1 MLVLIIVCYH
11 RIVSFALININVLT
25 MNHVE
30 VNIVREVVIDRFNIG
45 VIVKC
50 AIYLVINVYAG
61 LHVAYLVDAA
71 FVENDGTVV

>member
-1 MLVLIIVCYH
+1 
-11 RIVSFALININVLT
+11 

-30 VNIVREVVIDRFNIG
+30 VNIVREVVIDRFDIG

-61 LHVAYLVDAA
+61 LCFAYLVDAA
-71 FVENDGTVV
+71 FVEDDRAIV